1 LYYYYLYYLKANFL
15 YLLKKFKNIITQ
27 TENHLGYLTLNR
39 QNENNALDIKTSEEI
54 YEGLKELE
62 QDQAVKI
69 ILICG
74 NQKFF
79 SPGADIKELDQLDS
93 DSAKIKGLFNF
104 FDRIK
109 EIKIPIIAAVEG
121 YALGGGMELALMC
134 DLIIAS
140 KEAKF
145 AQPEINLGLLP
156 GIGGTQKLKHYLGKY
171 NANYLCLSGEIITG
185 QRAYELG
192 LVSVLLEKNNFS
204 EEAKKV
210 AKKIADKPKSSLME
224 IKKLISNDTFL
235 EEGLKKE
242 RKSFY
247 NLLSHENTKIGIKAF
262 LNKSKPDWK
271 E

>member
-1 LYYYYLYYLKANFL
+1 M
-15 YLLKKFKNIITQ
+15 
-27 TENHLGYLTLNR
+27 
-39 QNENNALDIKTSEEI
+39 DIKTSEES

-62 QDQAVKI
+62 QNQTVRV
-69 ILICG
+69 ILIYG
-74 NQKFF
+74 NKKIF
-79 SPGADIKELDQLDS
+79 SPGADIKELGQLDS
-93 DSAKIKGLFNF
+93 NSAKSKGLFIF

-171 NANYLCLSGEIITG
+171 NANYLCLSGEIIMG
-185 QRAYELG
+185 QRAYDLG
-192 LVSVLLEKNNFS
+192 LVSVLLEKNNFA
-204 EEAKKV
+204 EEVKKV
-210 AKKIADKPKSSLME
+210 AKKIADKPKSSLIE
-224 IKKLISNDTFL
+224 IKRLISNDNLL
-235 EEGLKKE
+235 EMGLQEE

-247 NLLSHENTKIGIKAF
+247 NLLDHENTKIGIKAF
-262 LNKSKPDWK
+262 LNKSKADWK
-271 E
+271 D